1 MQSIGNDLIDAIYFG
16 CVFYGFAFNGLK
28 PLHTVKW
35 NKRENS
41 EMRGQDQMLRISGI
55 RLGLDQ
61 EEESIPFE
69 IAKKLRINETDITA
83 WSIWKQ
89 SVDARR
95 KSNIT
100 FVYTVDFQVA
110 NEKAILKKFG
120 KKGVSQ
126 ATVEKRDY
134 VRKNSIK
141 GSRPVI
147 VGTGPAGLF
156 AGLVLSE
163 LGFRPILLERGK
175 RIEERVKDVREFWET
190 GKLDSESNVQFGEG
204 GAGTFSDGKLTT
216 MTNDPRSRKVLEYFV
231 QAGAPGDILYVNK
244 PHIGTDI
251 LRRVVINMR
260 EKIIS
265 LGGEVRFG
273 AKVTGFE
280 IVDGRVQAVIINAG
294 ERLETDRVVLALGH
308 SARDTFQMLN
318 EKGFNIQQKS
328 FSIGVRIEHP
338 QRLVDMTQYGE
349 SHGHPRL
356 GAADYKLAGHFEN
369 GRSAYTFCMCP
380 GGTVVAAASEEGML
394 VTNGMSEHARDREN
408 ANAALLVNVGPDDFG
423 DDHPLAGMHF
433 QRLWERKAFV
443 EGGGDYNAPAQRVG
457 DFLKD
462 RASENIG
469 AVNPSYRPGVRMTDL
484 RSCLPGYVTD
494 TLKLAIVEFDKKLK
508 GFADPDA
515 IMTGVETRSS
525 SPVRILRNQEYQS
538 NILGIY
544 PTGEGAGYAGG
555 IISAA
560 VDGIRVAEAIG
571 EEEEIL

>member
-1 MQSIGNDLIDAIYFG
+1 
-16 CVFYGFAFNGLK
+16 
-28 PLHTVKW
+28 
-35 NKRENS
+35 
-41 EMRGQDQMLRISGI
+41 MLRISGI

-61 EEESIPFE
+61 EEGYIPSE
-69 IAKKLRINETDITA
+69 VAKKLRLNESDIVS
-83 WSIWKQ
+83 WSIWKK

-100 FVYTVDFQVA
+100 FVYTVDFQVGD
-110 NEKAILKKFG
+110 EKSILKKFG
-120 KKGVSQ
+120 KKGVTLAS
-126 ATVEKRDY
+126 VEKREY
-134 VRKNSIK
+134 LRKDNIK
-141 GSRPVI
+141 GLRPVV

-163 LGFRPILLERGK
+163 MGFDPILLERGK
-175 RIEERVKDVREFWET
+175 KIEDRVKDVREFWDT
-190 GKLDSESNVQFGEG
+190 GKLNTESNVQFGEG

-231 QAGAPGDILYVNK
+231 QAGAPEDILYVNK

-260 EKIIS
+260 KRIIS
-265 LGGEVRFG
+265 LGGDVRFES
-273 AKVTGFE
+273 KVTGFE
-280 IVDGRVQAVIINAG
+280 IEDGRVKAVIINEG
-294 ERLETDRVVLALGH
+294 ERLQTDRVVLALGH

-318 EKGFNIQQKS
+318 DNGFHIQQKS

-338 QRLVDMTQYGE
+338 QELVDKSQYGE

-356 GAADYKLAGHFEN
+356 GAADYKLAGHFDN
-369 GRSAYTFCMCP
+369 DRSAYTFCMCP
-380 GGTVVAAASEEGML
+380 GGTVVAAASERGML
-394 VTNGMSEHARDREN
+394 VTNGMSEHARDKEN

-433 QRLWERKAFV
+433 QRKWEEKAFA
-443 EGGGDYNAPAQRVG
+443 EGGGYYRAPAQRVG

-462 RASENIG
+462 KASENIG
-469 AVNPSYRPGVRMTDL
+469 KVKPSYTPGVRMTDL
-484 RSCLPGYVTD
+484 RRCLPEYVTD
-494 TLKLAIVEFDKKLK
+494 TLKLAIVEFDRKLK

-515 IMTGVETRSS
+515 IMTGIETRSS
-525 SPVRILRNQEYQS
+525 SPIRILRDKGYQS
-538 NILGIY
+538 NIGGIY

-560 VDGIRVAEAIG
+560 VDGIRIAEAIG
-571 EEEEIL
+571 EEEEISNG